1 MELFKGKLSDMPGSF
16 DLLVTMGTDVP
27 EDLLEVYVGCYA
39 ADGTTPAVGTGV
51 LTFHGSWNGV
61 HKRLIGTVD
70 LAQAGAVIG
79 YNPPLMF
86 GGCKKLFVS
95 YSGAG
100 TQIVD
105 VYVHRGE

>member
-1 MELFKGKLSDMPGSF
+1 MRVHYGKLSDMPPSV
-16 DLLVTMGTDVP
+16 DVNTVMGTDVP
-27 EDLLEVYVGCYA
+27 EDLLEIYVGCYA
-39 ADGTTPAVGTGV
+39 ADGKTPAAGTGV

-61 HKRLIGTVD
+61 HKRLIGTVG
-70 LAQAGAVIG
+70 LEAAGEVIG

-86 GGCKKLFVS
+86 GGCKKLFIS
-95 YSGAG
+95 YTGAG